1 MICLVAEFAKR
12 SAEKWARATLCGFLA
27 YSAPLLCV
35 ATGYRVQGN
44 KKIGIADL
52 SFSDPFNAE
61 QKPLNALKIFYGDL
75 DLIRLSPF
83 TLPDSAFTLPP
94 PAQQCERSHRAKQ
107 RGGGLGNYSELSHVA
122 IQQCGATCKIR

>member
-1 MICLVAEFAKR
+1 MGKSHPLRFPRAFCP
-12 SAEKWARATLCGFLA
+12 SALRCD
-27 YSAPLLCV
+27 
-35 ATGYRVQGN
+35 RVQGN

-61 QKPLNALKIFYGDL
+61 QKPLNALKIVYGDL

-107 RGGGLGNYSELSHVA
+107 RGGGLGNYGELSHVA
-122 IQQCGATCKIR
+122 VRHRGATCKIRRVNLEGAH